1 VLDKPEELIPDL
13 IANVP
18 DADRSTTVPI
28 HETVDIGAL
37 DVLLNATK
45 PTLFDSKPL
54 IRLNVVKEVA
64 PPDTLVSN
72 LQKTLG
78 VTVNVKKS
86 LTLKKKKEGVKR
98 AKYGHWYMKPSLWSK
113 KMKDSLKEKDSSS
126 AQVKSL
132 GLHEMI
138 QKKLEEIKANQEKE
152 DAEILAENSLKSK
165 KVF

>member
-1 VLDKPEELIPDL
+1 MDQPEELIPDL

-45 PTLFDSKPL
+45 PTLFDSKPP
-54 IRLNVVKEVA
+54 IRLNVVQEVA
-64 PPDTLVSN
+64 PPETLVSN

-78 VTVNVKKS
+78 VTVSFKKS
-86 LTLKKKKEGVKR
+86 MNSKKKKEVVNR
-98 AKYGHWYMKPSLWSK
+98 AKYGNWYIKPSLWSK
-113 KMKDSLKEKDSSS
+113 KMKDSLKEKDSSK

-138 QKKLEEIKANQEKE
+138 QKKLEEIKTNQERE
-152 DAEILAENSLKSK
+152 DAEILAGNSLKPK